1 MLEIFDKPYADPS
14 DLFLCCSPWPMVV
27 IVSLYLLFVL
37 KLGRQFMASR
47 EPYNLQSVLKV
58 YNIVQIVYN
67 SVVLVVVGHLVSCS
81 LLP

>member
-1 MLEIFDKPYADPS
+1 MLEIFDRPYADPS

>member
-1 MLEIFDKPYADPS
+1 MLEIFDRPYADPS

-67 SVVLVVVGHLVSCS
+67 SVVLVVVGRLVSSS